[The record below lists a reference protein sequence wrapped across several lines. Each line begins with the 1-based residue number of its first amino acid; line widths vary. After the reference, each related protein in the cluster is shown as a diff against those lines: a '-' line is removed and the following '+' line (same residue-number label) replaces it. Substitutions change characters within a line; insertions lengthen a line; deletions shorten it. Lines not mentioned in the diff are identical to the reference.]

1 VGYFPTQSGDVPA
14 DLRCSWFMDV
24 GQTFLMDRPAPADL
38 STTQW
43 GTGVGFFLTAGSHVS
58 ARLALAWA
66 LHDTPT
72 TPAGSAQAYF
82 NIGVQF

>member
-1 VGYFPTQSGDVPA
+1 MPA

-24 GQTFLMDRPAPADL
+24 GQTFLMDRPVPANL
-38 STTQW
+38 SFTQW

-58 ARLALAWA
+58 ARLTLAWA
-66 LHDTPT
+66 LHDTSM